1 MDNTNNKT
9 QDKLTLFVVAGLIVV
24 LAALVIG
31 LSLERQAQ
39 GPAVATQAIT
49 NSSQLASPYIMPTGA
64 CLDNPKDCLNMCFG
78 NIMICFDRHPNN
90 YNFCAALA
98 KACVNLCLNAPEPY
112 CAQELPPSS
121 L

>member
-1 MDNTNNKT
+1 MDNTKT

-31 LSLERQAQ
+31 LSLERGSARQAAIA
-39 GPAVATQAIT
+39 PAQ
-49 NSSQLASPYIMPTGA
+49 SQVASPYIMPSGA
-64 CLDNPKDCLNMCFG
+64 CLEKPKDCLNMCFG

-98 KACVNLCLNAPEPY
+98 KACVNLCLNAPEVY
-112 CAQELPPSS
+112 CEAEIVPDSAQ
-121 L
+121 